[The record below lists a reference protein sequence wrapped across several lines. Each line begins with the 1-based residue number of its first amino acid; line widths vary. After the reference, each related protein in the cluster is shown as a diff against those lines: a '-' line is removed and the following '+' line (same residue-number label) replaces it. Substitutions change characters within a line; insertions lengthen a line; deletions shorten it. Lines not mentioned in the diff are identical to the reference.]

1 MIKGRHEDA
10 LKSLARLHSRGNIN
24 DQFVQGEYQE
34 MLSKVQEEATMEG
47 GWALVRRLA
56 THPSY
61 IFTDILDLQ
70 GQDQSPKGLLRDHS
84 AILGS
89 DDRCFCHSILRGTSV
104 FLCGLRGQR
113 PLDQQYQQRYGYRRT
128 NSLCFVPG

>member
-47 GWALVRRLA
+47 GWALVRRLS
-56 THPSY
+56 THP
-61 IFTDILDLQ
+61 I
-70 GQDQSPKGLLRDHS
+70 
-84 AILGS
+84 
-89 DDRCFCHSILRGTSV
+89 C
-104 FLCGLRGQR
+104 
-113 PLDQQYQQRYGYRRT
+113 
-128 NSLCFVPG
+128 SLTF